1 MRTVTNAAAGPTM
14 PFELQP
20 IDILLLVVLA
30 LAALSG
36 WRRGFAMVLL
46 GYLGLLVGLAL
57 GAWAA
62 TQVGLLVSAESSV
75 RRLLTAVVV
84 FFLVAAACHAAGN
97 LLGMRVRSVL
107 GGHWTSRADA
117 AGGAAIATV
126 VAGIALWFVALTLS
140 NVPFSPFARAVNESS
155 VLRTID
161 TYAPRPPTALAQLRG
176 LLDRSPFPEAF
187 ANLRPPVVSGPPPKA
202 AKSAGVS
209 RAADATVQIQ
219 SRGCGGVLFGSGFPV
234 DAGLVIT
241 NAHVVAG
248 SRRHEVVTNKGV
260 KVPASVVYFDPNHD
274 LALLSAPGLP
284 LKPLRLAG
292 AASPGQEAAVIGYPS
307 GGREQIIGARVVLR
321 TQPEAPDIYHQ
332 NQEIRRDIYVLQSRV
347 RKGVSGGPVVDL
359 RGRPLGVV
367 FAASTVEENEGYAL
381 TNAEVRRALDR
392 AGGNRRPVP
401 VGGCAV

>member
-1 MRTVTNAAAGPTM
+1 M
-14 PFELQP
+14 PLDLQP
-20 IDILLLVVLA
+20 IDVLLLVILA

-62 TQVGLLVSAESSV
+62 TQAGLLVSADSSV

-84 FFLVAAACHAAGN
+84 FFLVAAACHAVGN
-97 LLGMRVRSVL
+97 LLGIRVRSLL
-107 GGHWTSRADA
+107 GGRWTSRADA
-117 AGGAAIATV
+117 IGGAVVATV
-126 VAGIALWFVALTLS
+126 VAAIAMWFVALTLS
-140 NVPFSPFARAVNESS
+140 NVPLSPFARAVHSSS

-161 TYAPRPPTALAQLRG
+161 TYAPRPPAALAQLRG
-176 LLDRSPFPEAF
+176 LLSRSGFPEAF
-187 ANLRPPVVSGPPPKA
+187 ATLRPPVVSGPPPEA
-202 AKSAGVS
+202 ARNQAVL
-209 RAADATVQIQ
+209 RAANATLQIQ

-234 DAGLVIT
+234 ANDLVVT

-248 SRRHEVVTNKGV
+248 SRRHEVLTNKGARA
-260 KVPASVVYFDPNHD
+260 PATVVYFDPNRD
-274 LALLSAPGLP
+274 LALLSVPDLP
-284 LKPLRLAG
+284 VGPLRLAP
-292 AASPGQEAAVIGYPS
+292 AAARQDQEAVVIGYPS
-307 GGREQIIGARVVLR
+307 GGPQKVIGARIVQRV
-321 TQPEAPDIYHQ
+321 QPEAPDIYARP
-332 NQEIRRDIYVLQSRV
+332 QESRRDIYVLHARV

-367 FAASTVEENEGYAL
+367 FAASTVETTEGYAL

-392 AGGNRRPVP
+392 NDGARRPVS